1 MAGRPRP
8 RHLPVKQKKSA
19 PERLQKI
26 LARAGLGS
34 RREIETWIEAGR
46 ITVNGKI
53 ASLGDRVT
61 TDDRIKVDK
70 TEIKLAGS
78 LPVTTQVLAYYKPEG
93 EIVTRKDPEGR
104 KMVYAAL
111 PPLKRGKWTAVG
123 RLDVNSSGLL
133 LFTTDGGL
141 ANRLMHPSA
150 NLEREYAVRI
160 LGEASPEQLNNML
173 RGVQLEDG
181 HARFT
186 SIINAGGRG
195 VNHWYHV
202 VLMEGRNREVRR
214 LWESQGLQVSRL
226 IRVRFGPYQLPRK
239 KRTGHFWELTQAE
252 VNGLLAAAGLKKQLT
267 VDSKKLTVKSG
278 MSKAKRQKVK
288 SGKYKVKS

>member
-1 MAGRPRP
+1 MPI
-8 RHLPVKQKKSA
+8 KQKISA

-61 TDDRIKVDK
+61 TGDRIKVDK

-78 LPVTTQVLAYYKPEG
+78 LPVKQQVLAYYKPEG

-104 KMVYAAL
+104 RTVYAGL

-123 RLDVNSSGLL
+123 RLDINSSGLL
-133 LFTTDGGL
+133 LLTTDGIL
-141 ANRLMHPSA
+141 ANRLMHPSS

-160 LGEASPEQLNNML
+160 LGEASPEQLNSML

-186 SIINAGGRG
+186 SIVDAGGRG

-202 VLMEGRNREVRR
+202 VIMEGRNREVRR
-214 LWESQGLQVSRL
+214 LWESQGLTVSRL
-226 IRVRFGPYQLPRK
+226 IRIRFGTYQLPRN
-239 KRTGHFWELTQAE
+239 KRTGQHWELTKQE
-252 VNGLLAAAGLKKQLT
+252 IHDLLENADL
-267 VDSKKLTVKSG
+267 SKKL
-278 MSKAKRQKVK
+278 KVK
-288 SGKYKVKS
+288 S